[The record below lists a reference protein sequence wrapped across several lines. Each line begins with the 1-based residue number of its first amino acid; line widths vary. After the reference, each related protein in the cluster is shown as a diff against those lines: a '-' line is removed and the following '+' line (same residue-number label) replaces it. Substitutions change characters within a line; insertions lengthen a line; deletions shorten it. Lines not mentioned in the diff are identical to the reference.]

1 MENFHERK
9 QKPLRQKLGHPDESN
24 SKELA
29 HAKIRDRRK
38 TKAKYKVQSC
48 DCQII
53 EASQSI
59 LGSLQYFPSVLGS
72 LLKLLLSIKTETTL
86 LQTKH
91 IHWIRRIFRIWRTSR
106 RKGWDK

>member
-1 MENFHERK
+1 
-9 QKPLRQKLGHPDESN
+9 LGHPDGSN

-29 HAKIRDRRK
+29 HAKIRDKNKGEIQRIILWLLNH
-38 TKAKYKVQSC
+38 QSFT
-48 DCQII
+48 
-53 EASQSI
+53 SM
-59 LGSLQYFPSVLGS
+59 LGSLQHMSSKFGS
-72 LLKLLLSIKTETTL
+72 LLRLLLNIETETIL